1 MRRLVYMY
9 TLMLAG
15 CDAPESTMPESE
27 PTPTP
32 TPTRVTAPT
41 PVAEP
46 KPPEPA
52 TPLVRAP
59 GGAGPAERREAV
71 FDVLMGGR
79 AGELEVVA
87 ADPEDRFDPALAEL
101 MTPTVRVTIP
111 GIRMRAATVT
121 GPLDKDI
128 VRRIVRAHINE
139 VRYCYNQGLLR
150 DPRIAGI
157 VVVDFEVS
165 RTGKVDTARL
175 ASSAVTD
182 AEVGPCIVTA
192 VQRWTF
198 PKPEGAT
205 VQVSFPFELE
215 PPRPLPKSDPLY
227 LENEG

>member
-1 MRRLVYMY
+1 MRRLVYMS

-15 CDAPESTMPESE
+15 CDAPESTTPESE
-27 PTPTP
+27 PTPA
-32 TPTRVTAPT
+32 PTRVAEPT

-46 KPPEPA
+46 KQPEPA
-52 TPLVRAP
+52 PPLVRAP

-71 FDVLMGGR
+71 LDVLMGGR

-111 GIRMRAATVT
+111 GIRMRAATVA

-128 VRRIVRAHINE
+128 VRRIVRAHVNE

-150 DPRIAGI
+150 DPRSAGL

-165 RTGKVDTARL
+165 LTGKVDAARL

-182 AEVGPCIVTA
+182 EEVGPCIVAA

-205 VQVSFPFELE
+205 VQVSLPFELE
-215 PPRPLPKSDPLY
+215 PPRPLTKSDPLDR
-227 LENEG
+227 EDDG